1 MAPPSAARRSATTA
15 AVALVTAYARM
26 RIRDLRV
33 LLLNPL
39 ALVLSAVGVVGYLW
53 ILVSQGDDISGGDQT
68 PGVRLAGLG
77 LGLILPLV
85 VLTAQ
90 RGSPLRLRPGDV
102 SWVLASRDGP
112 VLVLLTHALGTAAMG
127 FIGASAASA
136 IALVLRGEPP
146 QLGLVSGVALTSIL
160 LLIRSVSLSAHALG
174 HRVSKHGR
182 AALVG
187 VASAWAILWGV
198 LNAAAYAGLVP
209 DDGPFAWALAAV
221 AQPIAAVVSPE
232 SADLTVSAGFI
243 VLAAIAVSVL
253 AAKPRVFVEPAVQ
266 ESILANQLSKALSGG
281 PSSALQSRGYA
292 VGMRSWDR
300 WPSRPIPAVLV
311 SHLAQIRRRRWQYP
325 ATAVVLIAV
334 VSLCM
339 LSGGVV
345 PVTVGVVIAVLLPC
359 VSAASQLAAA
369 DLDHQHLLLADVSVV
384 RTGLA
389 GVLLNAFFD
398 LVVAAPAVILGVS
411 IQFGHVGWGIAYM
424 VPLAA
429 FFVCSSLAGVGA
441 RAFSEAPIGRA
452 IAGLL
457 LSAAPLL
464 IAVSSVLG
472 YGDDHVAC
480 RSWVTIAGTV
490 IVAAVLYLGLAFA
503 VFRSAL
509 PGARPG
515 GTPASTVTERVDVR

>member
-1 MAPPSAARRSATTA
+1 MAPPSVTRRSATIA

-53 ILVSQGDDISGGDQT
+53 ILVTQGDDISGGDQT

-112 VLVLLTHALGTAAMG
+112 VLVLLTHALGTAALG

-136 IALVLRGEPP
+136 VALVLRGEPP

-174 HRVSKHGR
+174 HRVSKRGR

-209 DDGPFAWALAAV
+209 DDGLLGWALATF

-243 VLAAIAVSVL
+243 VLAAIAVPVL

-311 SHLAQIRRRRWQYP
+311 SHLAQVRRRRWQYP

-345 PVTVGVVIAVLLPC
+345 PVAVGVVIAVLLPS
-359 VSAASQLAAA
+359 VSAAS
-369 DLDHQHLLLADVSVV
+369 
-384 RTGLA
+384 
-389 GVLLNAFFD
+389 
-398 LVVAAPAVILGVS
+398 
-411 IQFGHVGWGIAYM
+411 
-424 VPLAA
+424 
-429 FFVCSSLAGVGA
+429 
-441 RAFSEAPIGRA
+441 
-452 IAGLL
+452 
-457 LSAAPLL
+457 
-464 IAVSSVLG
+464 
-472 YGDDHVAC
+472 
-480 RSWVTIAGTV
+480 
-490 IVAAVLYLGLAFA
+490 
-503 VFRSAL
+503 
-509 PGARPG
+509 
-515 GTPASTVTERVDVR
+515 

>member
-1 MAPPSAARRSATTA
+1 MAPPSAGRRHARTA
-15 AVALVTAYARM
+15 AVALVIAYARM

-33 LLLNPL
+33 LLINPL
-39 ALVLSAVGVVGYLW
+39 ALVLSALGAVGYLW
-53 ILVSQGDDISGGDQT
+53 VLVTQGDDVSGGDQT
-68 PGVRLAGLG
+68 PGVRVAGLV
-77 LGLILPLV
+77 LGLILALV

-102 SWVLASRDGP
+102 SWVLTSRDGP
-112 VLVLLTHALGTAAMG
+112 VLMLLTHAFGSAAMG

-136 IALVLRGEPP
+136 VALVLRGEPP
-146 QLGLVSGVALTSIL
+146 QLGLVSGVALSSIL
-160 LLIRSVSLSAHALG
+160 LLIRSVSLCAHALG
-174 HRVSKHGR
+174 QRISKRGR
-182 AALVG
+182 TALVG
-187 VASAWAILWGV
+187 VASVWAIAWAA

-209 DDGPFAWALAAV
+209 PGSPFEWGLSVV

-232 SADLTVSAGFI
+232 SADLTVSVWCM
-243 VLAAIAVSVL
+243 VLAVIAVSML
-253 AAKPRVFVEPAVQ
+253 AAKPRAFVEPAVQ

-281 PSSALQSRGYA
+281 PSSALQGRGYA

-300 WPSRPIPAVLV
+300 WPSRPISAVLV
-311 SHLAQIRRRRWQYP
+311 SHLAQVRRRRWQYP
-325 ATAVVLIAV
+325 ATAVALVAV
-334 VSLCM
+334 VSVCL

-345 PVTVGVVIAVLLPC
+345 PVAVGVVIAVLLPSL
-359 VSAASQLAAA
+359 SAASQLAAA
-369 DLDHQHLLLADVSVV
+369 DLDHQHVLLADVPVV

-389 GVLLNAFFD
+389 GVLLNAGFD
-398 LVVAAPAVILGVS
+398 LVVAAPAVVLGVS
-411 IQFGHVGWGIAYM
+411 AQFGHMGWGIAYL
-424 VPLAA
+424 VPLGL

-452 IAGLL
+452 VAGLV

-464 IAVSSVLG
+464 IAVSSVIG
-472 YGDDHVAC
+472 YGDDHVAL

-490 IVAAVLYLGLAFA
+490 MVAAVLYFGLAFA

-515 GTPASTVTERVDVR
+515 GTPTSTVTGRVDAR